1 MSSVPRPVG
10 GARGPYRLGMRLLL
24 ISGSLRDGS
33 TNTAVLRTMQAI
45 APAGVDAAL
54 HGGMAALPH
63 FNPDDDRE
71 GEPVHPAV
79 ADLRAAI
86 AAADALVISTP
97 EYAGAL
103 PGALKN
109 LLEWTVG
116 DAGTYRKPVAWLN
129 VSGPAAPTGAADAH
143 ASLAKVLRY
152 VGADMVAAACARIP
166 LTRDQVGTDGLVGDA
181 GVRAALR
188 AALEALQARVAAGPD
203 AASDPD
209 GAGRAGRAPVDQ
221 LAAAE
226 FAARWER
233 DWNAHDLDALLA
245 HFAEDVVFTSPVAAQ
260 LLPGSDGVIRGREA
274 LRAYWSHAL
283 GLLPDL
289 RFTVEAV
296 YTGLDTIV
304 INYRNHAGNRV
315 CEVLRFD
322 GALVVAGHGTYL
334 SDAAAAASG
343 LAADAA

>member
-1 MSSVPRPVG
+1 
-10 GARGPYRLGMRLLL
+10 MRLLL

-33 TNTAVLRTMQAI
+33 TNTAALRTLRDV
-45 APAGVDAAL
+45 APAGVEATLYD
-54 HGGMAALPH
+54 GMAALPH

-71 GEPVHPAV
+71 GETVHPAV
-79 ADLRAAI
+79 ARLRAAI

-116 DAGTYRKPVAWLN
+116 DAGTYRKAVAWVN
-129 VSGPAAPTGAADAH
+129 VAGPAAPTGAADAH
-143 ASLAKVLRY
+143 ASLAKVLGY
-152 VGADMVAAACARIP
+152 VGADVVGAACARIP
-166 LTRDQVGTDGLVGDA
+166 VARAQVGADGLVDDG
-181 GVRAALR
+181 GVRDRLGAAL
-188 AALEALQARVAAGPD
+188 AALEAHVAAGSAGASAPD
-203 AASDPD
+203 RSSGAA
-209 GAGRAGRAPVDQ
+209 GAPVDQ
-221 LAAAE
+221 ARAVE

-233 DWNAHDLDALLA
+233 AWNAHDLDALLA

-260 LLPGSDGVIRGREA
+260 LLPGCDGVIRGREA

-289 RFTVEAV
+289 HFTVEAV
-296 YTGLDTIV
+296 YTGLDSIV
-304 INYRNHAGNRV
+304 IDYRNHAGNRV

-322 GALVVAGHGTYL
+322 GRLVVSGHATYR

-343 LAADAA
+343 LQATAAEASEPFAA